1 MSAGHT
7 ARFYQA
13 AIPEQGFLSLDPE
26 RSRHAKALRLR
37 EGEPIE
43 LFDGTNEY
51 NARFASWEG
60 NDAKVEVMGK
70 SEPKGVS
77 GIQVTL
83 AIAFPKGKHAD
94 TLVQK
99 ATEVGVSTMIPLVT
113 KRTVVDP
120 GATKLERLREV
131 AITACEQSGRTTI
144 PAITSPFPV
153 DKLLATCKDYD
164 ACVIADAS
172 GTQLRSHGK
181 KVLALVGPEG
191 GFTDEEVEAAKRAGC
206 SVVNLGNTTLRTETA
221 GIVLTALLARG
232 ASRA

>member
-13 AIPEQGFLSLDPE
+13 AIPEQGTISLDSE

-37 EGEPIE
+37 EGEQIE
-43 LFDGTNEY
+43 LFDGTNERK
-51 NARFASWEG
+51 ARFAGWEG
-60 NDAKVEVMGK
+60 DAAKVEVLGK

-77 GIQVTL
+77 GVNVTL

-99 ATEVGVSTMIPLVT
+99 ATEVGVSTIIPLIT
-113 KRTVVDP
+113 ERTVVDP

-144 PAITSPFPV
+144 PAITSPLTV
-153 DKLLATCKDYD
+153 DKLLATCKDHD
-164 ACVIADAS
+164 ACFIADAS
-172 GTQLRSHGK
+172 GSPLRSRAK
-181 KVLALVGPEG
+181 NVLALVGPEG
-191 GFTDEEVEAAKRAGC
+191 GFTDDEITAAKNAGC
-206 SVVNLGNTTLRTETA
+206 TAVNLGNTTLRTETA
-221 GIVLTALLARG
+221 GIVMVTLLNAHPL
-232 ASRA
+232 